1 MPPKVPTVK
10 LPKAP
15 GGGAVPKVDLPT
27 AIKNNDIDLKAKLNN
42 LDALRTKQAAG
53 FGKDTNAAAV
63 NNKAIKDAEAE
74 VAKLQKAKNN
84 LEASDKAAKGLK
96 DPKQLSALD
105 KLKKACVDNKM
116 TCGAIVATAAVFAA
130 AAIATAA
137 KEAIDYKITK
147 IEYVATN
154 QANITFKPGQD
165 IYTKDTV
172 TFTATDCEPTIDGSY
187 TDIRIVASNII
198 QIDLDAPLTKDGTKG
213 DMKLDTDPLNQLKL
227 AADKALKAAKN
238 GICGVLPCDIFGSS
252 GKTIWT
258 IIIVAVMLCC
268 FASSAYAAYT
278 YSS

>member
-1 MPPKVPTVK
+1 MAPKLKPTLK
-10 LPKAP
+10 LPKAL
-15 GGGAVPKVDLPT
+15 GGDVVPVQDAVGILSKSKLD
-27 AIKNNDIDLKAKLNN
+27 LNN
-42 LDALRTKQAAG
+42 LKGTLDAARIKAAANPG
-53 FGKDTNAAAV
+53 NAADA
-63 NNKAIKDAEAE
+63 KALKDAQ
-74 VAKLQKAKNN
+74 AKVDTLQRANNN
-84 LEASDKAAKGLK
+84 LEGAIAARKGLK
-96 DPKQLSALD
+96 DPKQLSAMD
-105 KLKKACVDNKM
+105 KLQKACIDNKT
-116 TCGAIVATAAVFAA
+116 TCGAIVATAAVFTA

-154 QANITFKPGQD
+154 QANVTFKPGQD

-172 TFTATDCEPTIDGSY
+172 TFSNTDCEPNIDGSY

-198 QIDLDAPLTKDGTKG
+198 QIDLDAPLTKNGTKG
-213 DMKLDTDPLNQLKL
+213 NMKLDTDPLNQLKL
-227 AADKALKAAKN
+227 AADKAAKAAKS

-258 IIIVAVMLCC
+258 VIIIAVMLCC

>member
-1 MPPKVPTVK
+1 MAPKVPTVK
-10 LPKAP
+10 LPKAL
-15 GGGAVPKVDLPT
+15 GGGVVPEADAVSALTKGKIDLNSLKGTLDSARIKAAANPGNAADAKALKDAQAKVDNLNT
-27 AIKNNDIDLKAKLNN
+27 A
-42 LDALRTKQAAG
+42 TK
-53 FGKDTNAAAV
+53 
-63 NNKAIKDAEAE
+63 
-74 VAKLQKAKNN
+74 N
-84 LEASDKAAKGLK
+84 LEASIAARKGLK
-96 DPKQLSALD
+96 DPKQVSAMN
-105 KLKKACVDNKM
+105 KLQKACMDNKM

-172 TFTATDCEPTIDGSY
+172 TFTGTDCEPTIDGSY

-198 QIDLDAPLTKDGTKG
+198 QIDLDAPLKKNGTKG

-227 AADKALKAAKN
+227 AADKAANAAKN

-252 GKTIWT
+252 GRTIWT